1 MNDAIIG
8 GAIAAVIGLVGG
20 FVTGIIA
27 SVWQERRR
35 EKAQRLAIVDALI
48 VETAENLITCKDF
61 ETLDLWWTRSF
72 KLEAYEAYKSNLLF
86 LDEDVRLTLADAV
99 FRMRHSNTIGQII
112 QQATASG
119 HAFNIEAMPTKLT
132 FEQLES
138 VNKGLRR
145 WRVVHSRT
153 VAFRIRR
160 RLRNLVSKIRSNSK
174 LNHS

>member
-72 KLEAYEAYKSNLLF
+72 K
-86 LDEDVRLTLADAV
+86 
-99 FRMRHSNTIGQII
+99 
-112 QQATASG
+112 
-119 HAFNIEAMPTKLT
+119 
-132 FEQLES
+132 QLES